1 MTDTMHD
8 MLWQGVMTD
17 MILVTMCEPGW
28 GWQSNAVTL
37 AWLVPLCGLG
47 WSHWVTIVC
56 WWPTPGLGPSRAA
69 PHSPLSIWGSS
80 GSGSVWP
87 GTGSCSWYWLRDRS
101 LCSDL
106 WEADSQHSHP
116 GHRAHPTG
124 TGPRY
129 QWHPVVQEGF
139 IFYVN
144 WCGVKIFK
152 QTWLWW

>member
-1 MTDTMHD
+1 MTDMTMHD

-17 MILVTMCEPGW
+17 MTLLTVCEPGW

-47 WSHWVTIVC
+47 WCSALGNHRVLVTSGDLPPA
-56 WWPTPGLGPSRAA
+56 WDPEHT
-69 PHSPLSIWGSS
+69 SPALAIIDQRQLRL
-80 GSGSVWP
+80 
-87 GTGSCSWYWLRDRS
+87 WLRVTRHRLLLLVLAEPDRS

-124 TGPRY
+124 TGPLY
-129 QWHPVVQEGF
+129 QWHPVVLKGF
-139 IFYVN
+139 SFYVN
-144 WCGVKIFK
+144 WC
-152 QTWLWW
+152 